1 LARPDFR
8 SQAAAR
14 LARERG
20 EYTPALIDLLKP
32 EDPTTVRDVR
42 RMPIERVYSNPNQP
56 RQRFDEDALQDLAAS
71 IREHGVLQ
79 PILVRPRADGHYQI
93 VAGERRWRASRI
105 AGLTEIPAIV
115 EQIDDEAALEIAI
128 IENLQREDISPLE
141 EAEMFERMTSQH
153 GYSLRKLATRLGKD
167 KGYLENR
174 LRLVDAPEDV
184 RELVAVRRDTLSHA
198 YELMKVEDARKRRR
212 LAKQV
217 AAGELSL
224 VKLRQRIEGRPRP
237 QLAAESEGEEAEA
250 ADGFAPF
257 PPEAEATDALA
268 PGREEAEAGDGFV
281 PVPLEAEAADGF
293 APGREGA
300 GSADA
305 FAPVPPETTTDAAAY
320 VAVPIEP
327 EGPAIGAPGLDV
339 ASDHLSAA
347 LAELTDAL
355 VTDPALAE
363 ASGYERQQFAKYLTM
378 AKIKLENAIAVVRQA
393 DRGLS
398 HTLVSQLEDAMA
410 AADAARSKSVETR
423 E

>member
-8 SQAAAR
+8 SQAAER
-14 LARERG
+14 LASERN

-32 EDPTTVRDVR
+32 EDPTVVRDVR
-42 RMPIERVYSNPNQP
+42 RMPIERVYSNPAQP

-105 AGLTEIPAIV
+105 AGLTEVPVIV

-141 EAEMFERMTSQH
+141 EAEMFERMTREH
-153 GYSLRKLATRLGKD
+153 GYSLRKLAARLGKD

-174 LRLVDAPEDV
+174 LRLVDAPADV
-184 RELVAVRRDTLSHA
+184 RELVAVRSDTLSHA
-198 YELMKVEDARKRRR
+198 YELMKVADPRKRRR
-212 LAKQV
+212 LARQV
-217 AAGELSL
+217 ASGELSL

-237 QLAAESEGEEAEA
+237 E
-250 ADGFAPF
+250 PT
-257 PPEAEATDALA
+257 PE
-268 PGREEAEAGDGFV
+268 
-281 PVPLEAEAADGF
+281 
-293 APGREGA
+293 
-300 GSADA
+300 
-305 FAPVPPETTTDAAAY
+305 PETVEPTDEDAQVEPYDEQPATSTAGY

-327 EGPAIGAPGLDV
+327 EGPAVGMPGLDV
-339 ASDHLSAA
+339 ASDHLSQAI
-347 LAELTDAL
+347 AELTQAL

-378 AKIKLENAIAVVRQA
+378 AKIKLENAIAVVRQGE
-393 DRGLS
+393 RGLS
-398 HTLVSQLEDAMA
+398 HTLVSQLEDAMVRA
-410 AADAARSKSVETR
+410 EQAGTEQVETQH
-423 E
+423 